1 MRRCFVIY
9 NLELLE
15 EMQLDLG
22 EQMHVYHFLLMPI
35 KKSWTDYI
43 LTLNISFGCVIASK
57 KLKEY
62 NEMFFPQQNQN
73 FHNLIS
79 LYILH

>member
-9 NLELLE
+9 LELLE

-35 KKSWTDYI
+35 KKS
-43 LTLNISFGCVIASK
+43 
-57 KLKEY
+57 
-62 NEMFFPQQNQN
+62 
-73 FHNLIS
+73 
-79 LYILH
+79 